1 MNDMLVG
8 TQTSFKSQSIFEAII
23 SVSKNQ
29 IYTGTFFHVPIS
41 QQQKVTCSK
50 STIEAL
56 EKVWNML
63 TLKAVFSSVSIV
75 DFEQVNV
82 WWVLI
87 LIILVIIRLHKWCK
101 GWKFRFDIKIAQS
114 LVILMPQKKSIILGK
129 FYIKRLFSD
138 RFARRHSNHFSFL
151 RLISKWIIWL
161 SSVKWSF
168 ASGRKGNHSLS

>member
-1 MNDMLVG
+1 MKIVVKIFKITINELVWLFLPFLSYSQHGINSMLVV
-8 TQTSFKSQSIFEAII
+8 TQTSFKSQSIFETIL
-23 SVSKNQ
+23 SVSKNE
-29 IYTGTFFHVPIS
+29 ICIGTFFHVPIS
-41 QQQKVTCSK
+41 QQQKVTCSN

-101 GWKFRFDIKIAQS
+101 GWKFRFDIKITQQVGYLNA
-114 LVILMPQKKSIILGK
+114 KKEV
-129 FYIKRLFSD
+129 
-138 RFARRHSNHFSFL
+138 NHF
-151 RLISKWIIWL
+151 R
-161 SSVKWSF
+161 
-168 ASGRKGNHSLS
+168 